1 MSDVLDRA
9 KQKLDEEK
17 KKIIAKELRIK
28 QLEKKNLL
36 NKWIEIGKL
45 AHKANIHDIETDV
58 LFGAFLEIYDFKKE
72 NTNLEKWKNKSKH
85 QEIKLSLEAVQPL
98 TVKFTDSL
106 DKGHNSIMRE
116 LNFKWN
122 RFRKEF
128 YGHGNKTEIQSKLKD
143 FDCVIEEIK

>member
-1 MSDVLDRA
+1 MSSTLDKA

-17 KKIIAKELRIK
+17 KKIVAKELKIK

-36 NKWIEIGKL
+36 HKWIEIGKL
-45 AHKANIHDIETDV
+45 AHKANIHDIEIDS
-58 LFGAFLEIYDFKKE
+58 LFGAFLEIHDFKNE
-72 NTNLEKWKNKSKH
+72 NTNLEKWKNKSKY
-85 QEIKLSLEAVQPL
+85 QEKKLALETVQPL
-98 TVKFTDSL
+98 TIKFTDSL
-106 DKGHNSIMRE
+106 SQSHNAIMKE

-128 YGHGNKTEIQSKLKD
+128 YGHGNKEEIKNKLKN